1 MKKQMGAI
9 FLSLVCLQAFSA
21 EFPDV
26 GPIGLS
32 SLLTSGSIAESSDS
46 SKNYKVEKLREEAVL
61 HLAEGRIVNPSQSL
75 KIFIKELKKDEKNK
89 NQTDLEVL
97 ENFINQN

>member
-1 MKKQMGAI
+1 MQIGAI
-9 FLSLVCLQAFSA
+9 FLSLLCLNAFSA

-32 SLLTSGSIAESSDS
+32 SMLTTGSTVESTDS

-61 HLAEGRIVNPSQSL
+61 HLAEGRIINPSQSL
-75 KIFIKELKKDEKNK
+75 KIFIKELKKNEKVK
-89 NQTDLEVL
+89 KQTDLEIL